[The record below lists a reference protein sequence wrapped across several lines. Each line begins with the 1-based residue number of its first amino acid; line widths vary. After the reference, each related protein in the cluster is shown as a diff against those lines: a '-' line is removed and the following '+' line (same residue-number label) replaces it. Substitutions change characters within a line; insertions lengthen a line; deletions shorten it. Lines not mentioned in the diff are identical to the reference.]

1 MKKASEGLQQ
11 NRFDHKDEAR
21 EDWQDWGDDAREDRQ
36 KHQKNWPINA
46 VIFTKTCMMIAA
58 TGVMNDDY
66 WNDDDDD
73 DVSGEFDHNPWL

>member
-46 VIFTKTCMMIAA
+46 VIFTKTCMMIALL
-58 TGVMNDDY
+58 G
-66 WNDDDDD
+66 
-73 DVSGEFDHNPWL
+73 